1 MLDTDLTE
9 EGVKL
14 LQTRMNYCN
23 IRSAITPFEQLLNHD
38 NEWQMPK
45 AYILEDDV
53 NTMQSLLPRPITRT
67 VFSLVVM

>member
-1 MLDTDLTE
+1 MLDIDLTAV
-9 EGVKL
+9 GVKL

-23 IRSAITPFEQLLNHD
+23 IHTPITPFGQLLNND
-38 NEWQMPK
+38 NECQMPK

-67 VFSLVVM
+67 VFSLVVI